1 MSGYRSL
8 IDADSYP
15 TFLPTTRIE
24 FRNEEE
30 VLEGPIFSEPTDV
43 DLTFA
48 QDNDLAIEEVVELLP
63 YEVDKLDFEDQEQD
77 EHTLKVVT
85 INAAD
90 FRRRMAERQPTRV
103 SYVGLDARYGLA
115 VYLQANMMGQ
125 GNDSAASI
133 LIALAW
139 VTGRDVEKLSSHLI
153 NIGADEEVETLPDYY
168 TVALNLNDRRL
179 WIRLN
184 QPDVYPVNSVNARQ
198 TKRWI
203 NVPDFMDV
211 LKYVKALDQNVIN
224 EVELGGALARHLV
237 CIQKQFGISTGQ
249 IQNMLAET
257 LIANEGHGCTA
268 MLLTEVSTKS
278 RLINLHYLSPRRDCV
293 IDAYRDAM
301 VEMLGLPNEHFTK
314 KGNRSDDFVGLHM
327 CPSEASVHDAIH
339 TLASVPIDTG
349 EWQKAHNQIVLA
361 TIMLLAAS
369 VGVRDALSLNP
380 NAFEI
385 FNGFGVCHYVEKSEM
400 RVVYLPKLVIDQLL
414 AYDEHHAVL
423 NKIWRLTHSSDEI
436 HPDLFFL
443 FDDEGHPATFHPK
456 SFSRYVEAFGV
467 DFDMPLNGLR
477 RLIFTRLYEM
487 RDFGP
492 YLDIFIGHATEG
504 LRPWVQQSGARMSEL
519 SRIAKKID
527 DLLNFELNWPIVR
540 GCSNAPVS

>member
-8 IDADSYP
+8 IDSDSYP
-15 TFLPTTRIE
+15 TFLPTTRID

-30 VLEGPIFSEPTDV
+30 ALEGPIFNEPTDD

-63 YEVDKLDFEDQEQD
+63 YQIDELDFEDQEQD
-77 EHTLKVVT
+77 EHTLNVVT
-85 INAAD
+85 MNAAD
-90 FRRRMAERQPTRV
+90 FRRRLAERQPTRV
-103 SYVGLDARYGLA
+103 SYVGLDARYDLA
-115 VYLQANMMGQ
+115 VYLHANMMGQ
-125 GNDSAASI
+125 GDDSAASI

-139 VTGRDVEKLSSHLI
+139 ITGRDVKKLSSQLI
-153 NIGADEEVETLPDYY
+153 NIGEDEEVETLPNYY

-211 LKYVKALDQNVIN
+211 LKYAKALDQNAVN
-224 EVELGGALARHLV
+224 AVELREALDRQLAD
-237 CIQKQFGISTGQ
+237 IQNQFGVSTGQ

-257 LIANEGHGCTA
+257 LIAHEGHGCTA
-268 MLLTEVSTKS
+268 ALLTDVSDMS
-278 RLINLHYLSPRRDCV
+278 LRVNLHYLSPRRECV
-293 IDAYRDAM
+293 IDAYSDAM
-301 VEMLGLPNEHFTK
+301 IEMLGLPNEHFTK

-327 CPSEASVHDAIH
+327 CPSDASVHAAIH
-339 TLASVPIDTG
+339 TLASASIDTG

-361 TIMLLAAS
+361 TIMLLAVS

-385 FNGFGVCHYVEKSEM
+385 LNGYGICHYVEKNEI
-400 RVVYLPKLVIDQLL
+400 RVVYLPKSVIQQLI
-414 AYDEHHAVL
+414 AYDEHRAVL
-423 NKIWRLTHSSDEI
+423 KKIWCLTHADDEI

-443 FDDEGHPATFHPK
+443 FDEEGHPTTFHPK
-456 SFSRYVEAFGV
+456 SFSKYIEAFGV
-467 DFDMPLNGLR
+467 DYDMPLNGLR
-477 RLIFTRLYEM
+477 RLIFSRLYEM
-487 RDFGP
+487 GQFGP

-504 LRPWVQQSGARMSEL
+504 RRPWAQLSGARISEL
-519 SRIAKKID
+519 SLMAKEVD
-527 DLLNFELNWPIVR
+527 DLLRYEFEWPIVR
-540 GCSNAPVS
+540 GCCNVSIS